1 MQQMM
6 QNFNQMSLQTGNGVN
21 PLVQAQMMN
30 ELKYRRLYEEER
42 NRNESL
48 ESKMTS
54 LIDRIERHT
63 ENNMKIKAKYSKEIE
78 HLRYQATMLE
88 RENEDFRLNE
98 QRGGEGLLRQLE
110 EVEKQ
115 KMDLQGKLQMVQ
127 GELEVTKMNLEEER
141 RKQGGNPE
149 REMELQNELQGMRMQ
164 LERNEEELKMAK
176 GMVEEERHKGGR
188 ERNELEVERHK
199 MELNIEHWKGQTDQ
213 MQREIQG
220 LREMLD
226 YEKGSKMRLEDRIR
240 DLETRSSFRGWN
252 GGNGYNQGSA
262 QREEQYPG
270 NRRDQFNQGSR
281 REPNYNQ
288 GNEFPRA
295 EQNKSNYLY
304 NQPNNKPQPP
314 KEEIVFGK
322 PTFPQKRTSPDLG
335 QNRKRSNSPFAV
347 NEKLDIYGR
356 KNGNEPVGNFRGNV
370 GSNKE
375 RGGYGRN
382 PIEPSRGTEQGM
394 GSGMSGNKPQHQWN
408 SARNWGNN
416 QDQGDSGALNSIASK
431 RMAVRRGRGKFL
443 NFYIF

>member
-6 QNFNQMSLQTGNGVN
+6 HNFNQMSLQTGNGVN

-42 NRNESL
+42 NRNENL
-48 ESKMTS
+48 ENKMTS

-78 HLRYQATMLE
+78 HLRYQGSMLE
-88 RENEDFRLNE
+88 RENEDLRMNQ

-115 KMDLQGKLQMVQ
+115 KMDLQSKLQMVQ
-127 GELEVTKMNLEEER
+127 GELEVTKMNLEQES

-149 REMELQNELQGMRMQ
+149 REMDLQNQLDGMRQQ
-164 LERNEEELKMAK
+164 LQRNEEELRIAK
-176 GMVEEERHKGGR
+176 GMVEEERQKGGR

-240 DLETRSSFRGWN
+240 DLENRSSFRGGWN
-252 GGNGYNQGSA
+252 EGSNGYNQGGSKP
-262 QREEQYPG
+262 QDSYGQSSRREPYPP
-270 NRRDQFNQGSR
+270 SR
-281 REPNYNQ
+281 REPNYPSKNDFQ
-288 GNEFPRA
+288 GRP
-295 EQNKSNYLY
+295 EQNKSNYNPY
-304 NQPNNKPQPP
+304 NRDNKQTP
-314 KEEIVFGK
+314 KEDIVFGK
-322 PTFPQKRTSPDLG
+322 PSYPQKRTSPDMR

-347 NEKLDIYGR
+347 NEKLDIFGR
-356 KNGNEPVGNFRGNV
+356 NNGNPQVDNFRGNV

-375 RGGYGRN
+375 RGYGRN
-382 PIEPSRGTEQGM
+382 PEPPIREQGM

-416 QDQGDSGALNSIASK
+416 SQKGQEDMGVMNSIASK
-431 RMAVRRGRGKFL
+431 RMAVRRGRGKLSDF
-443 NFYIF
+443 